1 MLCSQVSAYN
11 RGALVKA
18 VIVLI
23 ITSAGPLIAQQP
35 PSPAQSPLS
44 AAANPLAESKEE
56 VQRVLAE
63 AGVPFTEDDGML

>member
-1 MLCSQVSAYN
+1 M
-11 RGALVKA
+11 KA

-23 ITSAGPLIAQQP
+23 MTFAGPLIAQQP

-44 AAANPLAESKEE
+44 AAGNPLAASKEE

-63 AGVPFTEDDGML
+63 AGVPLRKSKRRASFS